1 MTTGAPAPAPAAKPA
16 DHVKTAGIM
25 LAVAAVL
32 ILVGTVS
39 KSWIASPESDEVHMG
54 PRGIEACMDS
64 VCVDVPTRGLDTDIE
79 VMMMI
84 AMISGFASA
93 AAAGVFG
100 GMALARR
107 TDWVVIPPGLANLCF
122 ALAALSMTVFLVRMI
137 GEKGEVSWAGFAAI
151 GGVVVAAAGLMTLR
165 PHLGTGAPGAHQQAR
180 PMQPIQPYGSQPYQ
194 QSPYANQSQPMQPQP
209 YANQS
214 QPMQQPYANQSQP
227 MQPQPQYGSQPQHG
241 SQPYQQPQHGSQP
254 YQQPQ
259 HGSQPYQQ
267 PQMAPPHTPPPQQ
280 QAAPSCPRCGTQL
293 HFVGQY
299 QRWFCPREQQYV

>member
-1 MTTGAPAPAPAAKPA
+1 
-16 DHVKTAGIM
+16 M
-25 LAVAAVL
+25 LAVATVL
-32 ILVGTVS
+32 ILAGTVS
-39 KSWIASPESDEVHMG
+39 KSWIASPESDDVHMG

-79 VMMMI
+79 IMMTI

-93 AAAGVFG
+93 AAAGLFG

-107 TDWVVIPPGLANLCF
+107 TDWVVVPPGLANLCF
-122 ALAALSMTVFLVRMI
+122 ALAALSMTVFLIRMV

-165 PHLGTGAPGAHQQAR
+165 PHLGTAAPGAHQQPR
-180 PMQPIQPYGSQPYQ
+180 PMQPMQQYGSQPYQ
-194 QSPYANQSQPMQPQP
+194 QAPYANQSQPMQPYGQPYANQSQPMQPQP

-214 QPMQQPYANQSQP
+214 QPMQ
-227 MQPQPQYGSQPQHG
+227 PQAQYG
-241 SQPYQQPQHGSQP
+241 SQPYQQPNVGA
-254 YQQPQ
+254 QQA
-259 HGSQPYQQ
+259 
-267 PQMAPPHTPPPQQ
+267 QMAPPHTPPPQQ

-293 HFVGQY
+293 HFVAQY